1 MYSTKLFAEKVM
13 PKLKAM
19 FPDWAPEWADDN
31 RFWTTP
37 LDRRVSA
44 GRLPREAPTAA
55 DLAKTYA

>member
-1 MYSTKLFAEKVM
+1 M

-37 LDRRVSA
+37 LKDRVAA
-44 GRLPREAPTAA
+44 GSLPKQAPTREQLMA
-55 DLAKTYA
+55 TYAVEA